1 MRIVPWRQVFSLLSS
16 YFMEVRL
23 SLVHVPEVGS
33 CPKLPFVG
41 LRDLAVQENESSDG
55 GGS

>member
-33 CPKLPFVG
+33 CPKLPFVDF
-41 LRDLAVQENESSDG
+41 RDLSVQENESSDG